1 MANVPLWVFVHFRF
15 VIILLLLFTG
25 QPVTVDKLFHPQNI
39 SYISFTY
46 RCFNSISLN
55 NTTQQPI
62 SIPYQKCFIWL
73 ATLFVCGT
81 VLMCAGFF
89 YFIIQFVVDFIIT
102 NYSTEKTFEK
112 RKRVFCLLFI
122 LFEEGAK
129 YKLLKCYYN
138 FLKLG
143 EN

>member
-89 YFIIQFVVDFIIT
+89 Y
-102 NYSTEKTFEK
+102 
-112 RKRVFCLLFI
+112 LLFSLLLI
-122 LFEEGAK
+122 L
-129 YKLLKCYYN
+129 LLQITPQRRRLMEKEKEFSAFYSYC
-138 FLKLG
+138 LKKVL
-143 EN
+143 NTSC